1 MSRLE
6 IDPQGMEPGAGG
18 RPTGTKTVA
27 GHRTR
32 GGTSYQH
39 SLSARGIKSSG
50 RERSRSD
57 EDLLSSLDRLDR
69 ATRRPPNEDD
79 ETEGRRR
86 TRAYGRHGGERE
98 RREGSDDGVEQ
109 RVRPPRLEW

>member
-1 MSRLE
+1 MSQLDT
-6 IDPQGMEPGAGG
+6 DPQGIGAGAGG
-18 RPTGTKTVA
+18 GPTETKAAA
-27 GHRTR
+27 GRSTR

-50 RERSRSD
+50 RARSRSD

-69 ATRRPPNEDD
+69 ATRRPPGED
-79 ETEGRRR
+79 EAEGPRR

-98 RREGSDDGVEQ
+98 RREGSDDGAEQ
-109 RVRPPRLEW
+109 RVRGPRLEW